1 MQRLGKWRQ
10 QSLAKVGFGYAGLAL
25 LWLGVSGGLKVME
38 QTGCV
43 FDLPA
48 IIKCKV
54 LTIALVWIGRFG
66 WFPRRRLRP
75 GAKLGCGFLGL
86 LLAGPGMI
94 RVTQQFTWVYWMLV
108 GADTLIWAGLL
119 TVLLE
124 TLIAVYYRRGMMTA
138 PHPSQISEQ
147 WRLFWTESLKLGL
160 WLALLLGL
168 IFFYLVSFYR
178 FEVYFYSRMMTAV
191 WIGAELLFYGL
202 AAWRLTSEVQTKIA
216 LLEREISGY
225 LGWRHEETAE
235 LISQWLPVL
244 QYLVLSRNYLIS
256 LKRPM
261 ISVWTVSG
269 YLALIGFLLGLPQ
282 LIGSVIKV

>member
-1 MQRLGKWRQ
+1 MQLKKWYQ
-10 QSLAKVGFGYAGLAL
+10 QSLVKAGFGYAGLAL
-25 LWLGVSGGLKVME
+25 LWLGVSSGLKGME
-38 QTGCV
+38 QTGGV
-43 FDLPA
+43 FDLAA

-54 LTIALVWIGRFG
+54 LTIALVWIGRFW
-66 WFPRRRLRP
+66 WFPQGRLRP

-86 LLAGPGMI
+86 LLAGSGMI
-94 RVTQQFTWVYWMLV
+94 RVTRQFTWSYGMLV
-108 GADTLIWAGLL
+108 GADTFLWTGLL
-119 TVLLE
+119 TFLLE

-202 AAWRLTSEVQTKIA
+202 AAWRLTSEVQAKIA
-216 LLEREISGY
+216 LLEREIFSY
-225 LGWRHEETAE
+225 LGWRHEGTAE
-235 LISQWLPVL
+235 LINQCFPVL
-244 QYLVLSRNYLIS
+244 QYLMLSRNYLIS

-261 ISVWTVSG
+261 ISAWTISG